1 MNEVRELFVPD
12 DKLEEYKLLLNNSN
26 KNSINIKDRPNINRD
41 DIIVLL
47 DRENVTNKVSKYLIN
62 NYNVRSYR
70 TDNFKLKKKNKIK
83 PEKDIVVKNLGKNTV
98 DFNIIKDAQKYLSET
113 DKFVVVYTNDH
124 YGQII
129 EKNER
134 YMCTSDYKMIELY
147 FNIEPKKEENEIC
160 KSNVI

>member
-1 MNEVRELFVPD
+1 M
-12 DKLEEYKLLLNNSN
+12 
-26 KNSINIKDRPNINRD
+26 
-41 DIIVLL
+41 
-47 DRENVTNKVSKYLIN
+47 
-62 NYNVRSYR
+62 
-70 TDNFKLKKKNKIK
+70 
-83 PEKDIVVKNLGKNTV
+83 DIVVKNLGKNTV